1 MHPDEARPTPDP
13 SLWEGRKREE
23 MEANRQTLND
33 ECVRHLQNLIR
44 LDTSNP
50 PGNETI
56 AVAYIKEQIE
66 AAGVTCEV
74 VESEPGRANLR
85 AILKGDGSQRPL
97 LLMSHTD
104 VVPVEPEYWTHDPF
118 SGEIAEGYVWGRGAV
133 DMKQWAAWHLT
144 IFLHL
149 ARTQTPLKRDIVLLA
164 TADEEDGSYKGM
176 RWIAEHLPHW
186 LDAEY
191 GLSEGG
197 GGEMRVHNKSFFPC
211 RVAEKG
217 ACRFNVIAHG
227 SPGHASRPHND
238 NAIVKLGHALYKLG
252 SNPLPLQP
260 TKAVRGMLEE
270 LLEDDPDRD
279 GLLADLL
286 REETFDATLKLAPFT
301 PVMRSALNAQMR
313 NTVAPTILHPAGSRI
328 NVIPSIAS
336 ASCDGR
342 TLPHVSKDAFA
353 REVQAVVGDEVEIE
367 VYEYWDGS
375 ASSFDTGFFH
385 IMKDVT
391 RELTDAELVPY
402 MATGASDARFAEP
415 LGVKVYGFGLMRNE
429 HKANPSELMHAHDE
443 RISLSNIDLGL
454 RSLYEAVTRIAT

>member
-1 MHPDEARPTPDP
+1 
-13 SLWEGRKREE
+13 
-23 MEANRQTLND
+23 MEADWQALNE
-33 ECVRHLQNLIR
+33 ECIKHLQALIR

-50 PGNETI
+50 PGNEAL
-56 AVAYIKEQIE
+56 AVAYIKAQIE
-66 AAGVTCEV
+66 AAGVACEV

-85 AILKGDGSQRPL
+85 AILKGDGSQRPI

-118 SGEIAEGYVWGRGAV
+118 SGEIEVGYVWGRGAV
-133 DMKQWAAWHLT
+133 DMKQWVAWHLT
-144 IFLHL
+144 IFRHL
-149 ARTQTPLKRDIVLLA
+149 ARTHTPLERDVVLLA

-176 RWIAEHLPHW
+176 RWIAEQMPHW

-217 ACRFNVIAHG
+217 ACRFNIIAHG
-227 SPGHASRPHND
+227 TPGHASRPHKD
-238 NAIVKLGHALYKLG
+238 NAIVKLGRALDKLG
-252 SNPLPLQP
+252 TYSLPLHP
-260 TKAVRGMLEE
+260 TESVRGMLEE
-270 LLEDDPDRD
+270 LLKDDPDSD
-279 GLLADLL
+279 GFLSDLL
-286 REETFDATLKLAPFT
+286 RGETFEATLGMAPFT
-301 PVMRSALNAQMR
+301 PAMRNALNAQLH
-313 NTVAPTILHPAGSRI
+313 NTAAPTILHPAGNRI
-328 NVIPSIAS
+328 NVIPSTAS

-342 TLPHVSKDAFA
+342 TLPGVSKEAFA
-353 REVQAVVGDEVEIE
+353 LEVQNLVGDEVHIE

-375 ASSFDTGFFH
+375 ASSFDNDLFR

-391 RELTDAELVPY
+391 RNLTGAELVPY

-429 HKANPSELMHAHDE
+429 DKANPADLMHAHDE

-454 RSLYEAVTRIAT
+454 RALYEAVMQIAT

>member
-1 MHPDEARPTPDP
+1 
-13 SLWEGRKREE
+13 
-23 MEANRQTLND
+23 MEADWQTLNE
-33 ECVRHLQNLIR
+33 ECIKHLQALIR

-50 PGNETI
+50 PGNEAI
-56 AVAYIKEQIE
+56 AVAYIKAQIE

-118 SGEIAEGYVWGRGAV
+118 SGEIADGYVWGRGAV

-149 ARTQTPLKRDIVLLA
+149 ARTHASLKRDVVLLA

-176 RWIAEHLPHW
+176 RWIAEQMPHW

-217 ACRFNVIAHG
+217 ACRFNIIAHG
-227 SPGHASRPHND
+227 TPGHASRPHND
-238 NAIVKLGHALYKLG
+238 NAIVKLGRALDKLG
-252 SNPLPLQP
+252 SSPLPLHP
-260 TKAVRGMLEE
+260 TKAVRSMLEE
-270 LLEDDPDRD
+270 LLKDDPD
-279 GLLADLL
+279 GPSLLSDLL
-286 REETFDATLKLAPFT
+286 RGETFDATLEMSPFT
-301 PVMRSALNAQMR
+301 PTVRNAVNAQMH
-313 NTVAPTILHPAGSRI
+313 NTAAPTILHPAGNRI
-328 NVIPSIAS
+328 NVIPSTAS

-342 TLPHVSKDAFA
+342 TLPGISKEAFA
-353 REVQAVVGDEVEIE
+353 LEVQAVVGDEVKIE

-375 ASSFDTGFFH
+375 ASSFDNDLFR
-385 IMKDVT
+385 IMSDVT
-391 RELTDAELVPY
+391 RKLTDAKLVPY

-429 HKANPSELMHAHDE
+429 HKANPADLMHAHDE
-443 RISLSNIDLGL
+443 RISVSNIDLGL
-454 RSLYEAVTRIAT
+454 CALYEAVTQIAT